1 MNDLPSTRRRVRGR
15 GCSGS
20 EATELAQTEDM
31 ARNNKQPAPNRSRSS
46 ASASTWKS
54 TSPPRRPAHQLYIFA
69 AVLSIVVGTDA
80 FIVPLGN
87 LVSRSHIAFDKPHVY
102 KNIYGPEPSTASRH
116 MSSTAEDTSTKSASS
131 SSTAK
136 STNKITTKHKHQ
148 PHIASSSYAGRSAKE
163 RMKSQARLDKAR
175 RMLDEFLLD
184 PTGTFVEAQASGLM
198 AGSDGGGGSTDE
210 QSGIVASVGGKANVK
225 GAKKKASFGGTGAR
239 TMPTITQK
247 RLQKEASKVVNGK
260 MSSAPI
266 NGSMQMQGAPVEY
279 SKDGKEIVLPDS
291 FWYNGNLEGGS
302 GDFVTRWQ
310 RGVKVA
316 EPLRKYDPA
325 VAEKVLFRQPNRW
338 VIRNVQIALPLGA
351 WAAGVVL
358 DVVTG
363 NEKRNRKSRA
373 KQLLQTISGLG
384 PAIIKAGQALSSRS
398 DLLPREYL
406 DELQNLQDNVP
417 VFPNEKA
424 FATVEEELGVEF
436 GELFE
441 LIGTDPVA
449 AASIGQGTFFDA
461 MLSNVIFASEFT
473 YFLLFVFRRF
483 FSFDH
488 IVPVKSLQGSLALEW

>member
-1 MNDLPSTRRRVRGR
+1 
-15 GCSGS
+15 
-20 EATELAQTEDM
+20 
-31 ARNNKQPAPNRSRSS
+31 
-46 ASASTWKS
+46 
-54 TSPPRRPAHQLYIFA
+54 
-69 AVLSIVVGTDA
+69 
-80 FIVPLGN
+80 
-87 LVSRSHIAFDKPHVY
+87 
-102 KNIYGPEPSTASRH
+102 
-116 MSSTAEDTSTKSASS
+116 MSSTAEDTSTKKSS
-131 SSTAK
+131 SSSK
-136 STNKITTKHKHQ
+136 STTKSVEKHEHQ
-148 PHIASSSYAGRSAKE
+148 PHIAPSSYAVRSDKE
-163 RMKSQARLDKAR
+163 RLRSQARLEKAR
-175 RMLDEFLLD
+175 RMLDEFLLTPD
-184 PTGTFVEAQASGLM
+184 GTFVEAQASGLM
-198 AGSDGGGGSTDE
+198 EDE
-210 QSGIVASVGGKANVK
+210 QSNIVNGKSAT
-225 GAKKKASFGGTGAR
+225 KKASFGGTGAR
-239 TMPTITQK
+239 TTPTITQK
-247 RLQKEASKVVNGK
+247 RL
-260 MSSAPI
+260 PI
-266 NGSMQMQGAPVEY
+266 NGDVPMQGAPVEY

-373 KQLLQTISGLG
+373 RQLLQTISGLG

-436 GELFE
+436 GEMFE

-449 AASIGQGTFFDA
+449 AASIGQGTFVVVMCNDRDFAFD
-461 MLSNVIFASEFT
+461 FT
-473 YFLLFVFRRF
+473 QLLLFL
-483 FSFDH
+483 S
-488 IVPVKSLQGSLALEW
+488 

>member
-1 MNDLPSTRRRVRGR
+1 MR
-15 GCSGS
+15 
-20 EATELAQTEDM
+20 
-31 ARNNKQPAPNRSRSS
+31 
-46 ASASTWKS
+46 
-54 TSPPRRPAHQLYIFA
+54 
-69 AVLSIVVGTDA
+69 
-80 FIVPLGN
+80 
-87 LVSRSHIAFDKPHVY
+87 
-102 KNIYGPEPSTASRH
+102 
-116 MSSTAEDTSTKSASS
+116 
-131 SSTAK
+131 
-136 STNKITTKHKHQ
+136 
-148 PHIASSSYAGRSAKE
+148 
-163 RMKSQARLDKAR
+163 SQARLDKAR

-198 AGSDGGGGSTDE
+198 AESVGKDGQSD
-210 QSGIVASVGGKANVK
+210 IVASVGGEANGK
-225 GAKKKASFGGTGAR
+225 NAKKRAAFGGTGAR

-260 MSSAPI
+260 MSAAPI
-266 NGSMQMQGAPVEY
+266 NGNMQMQGAPVEY
-279 SKDGKEIVLPDS
+279 SKDGTEIVLPDS

-449 AASIGQGTFFDA
+449 AASIGQGTFVA
-461 MLSNVIFASEFT
+461 AIQRM
-473 YFLLFVFRRF
+473 FVFPYIF
-483 FSFDH
+483 LMSVLSFLPLPCT
-488 IVPVKSLQGSLALEW
+488 ISVVSLQGPLALEWRTRGHQNPATKV

>member
-1 MNDLPSTRRRVRGR
+1 MR
-15 GCSGS
+15 
-20 EATELAQTEDM
+20 
-31 ARNNKQPAPNRSRSS
+31 
-46 ASASTWKS
+46 
-54 TSPPRRPAHQLYIFA
+54 
-69 AVLSIVVGTDA
+69 
-80 FIVPLGN
+80 
-87 LVSRSHIAFDKPHVY
+87 
-102 KNIYGPEPSTASRH
+102 
-116 MSSTAEDTSTKSASS
+116 
-131 SSTAK
+131 
-136 STNKITTKHKHQ
+136 
-148 PHIASSSYAGRSAKE
+148 
-163 RMKSQARLDKAR
+163 SQARLDKAR

-198 AGSDGGGGSTDE
+198 AKSVGKDGQSD
-210 QSGIVASVGGKANVK
+210 IIASVGGTANDKSVK
-225 GAKKKASFGGTGAR
+225 KRAAFGGTGAR

-260 MSSAPI
+260 TSAAPI

-279 SKDGKEIVLPDS
+279 SRDGKEIVLPDS

-351 WAAGVVL
+351 WAAGVVI

-436 GELFE
+436 GESFE

-449 AASIGQGTFFDA
+449 AASIGQGTFFAA
-461 MLSNVIFASEFT
+461 MLSNGIFAFDFT
-473 YFLLFVFRRF
+473 YFLLFLFRRF
-483 FSFDH
+483 ISFDH
-488 IVPVKSLQGSLALEW
+488 IAAFTTYSLQGPAAFKWRTRGNQNPATKVRGNYCFGSVRSQVVVQCPLEPSRVTSQQRY